1 MRVTGRRVGWVRGA
15 ICALA
20 VGVGGSGCILVT
32 IGGPAGL
39 FSGAEGLEEVVVS
52 GEGRDKILLVDV
64 SGVLTDAPARRAFG
78 LLEEESSLAR
88 LEAELARAAEDD
100 RIRALVLRI
109 NTPGGGVTA
118 SDAMY
123 ETLVR
128 FKEEHGLPVV
138 ASLGDR
144 ATSGGYY
151 VACAADAIVA
161 HPTTVTGSIGV
172 ILMSLDLTE
181 LLTKIGVRNQTFRA
195 GEYKDLLSPLR
206 GVTREERQI
215 VQGILD
221 HLHARFISIVHAS
234 RPGMSETDL
243 AEATD
248 GRIIV
253 AARAR
258 ELGLVDEI
266 GSLPAAITAA
276 QARADLAEARVVM
289 YRRGSETRETI
300 YSQPPGTP
308 PQVNVL
314 PIDLGALPGVSPRFM
329 YLWAP
334 GLVS

>member
-1 MRVTGRRVGWVRGA
+1 MEMMRRRLGWIRGA
-15 ICALA
+15 ACAVML
-20 VGVGGSGCILVT
+20 GVGGSGCILVT
-32 IGGPAGL
+32 VGGPSSL
-39 FSGAEGLEEVVVS
+39 FSGPDELEEVVVS
-52 GEGRDKILLVDV
+52 GAGRDKILLVDV

-78 LLEEESSLAR
+78 LFEEESSLAR
-88 LEAELARAAEDD
+88 LEAELARAAEDE
-100 RIRALVLRI
+100 RIGAVVLRI

-128 FKEEHGLPVV
+128 FKEDHGLPII

-151 VACAADAIVA
+151 VACAADVIIA

-181 LLTKIGVRNQTFRA
+181 LLAKVGVRNQTFRA

-206 GVTREERQI
+206 GVTPEERKI
-215 VQGILD
+215 VQRILD

-234 RPGMSETDL
+234 RPAMSEADL

-248 GRIIV
+248 GRVVV
-253 AARAR
+253 AAQAR

-266 GSLPAAITAA
+266 GSLRVALAEAG
-276 QARADLAEARVVM
+276 ARADLEEARVVM
-289 YRRGSETRETI
+289 YRRGPEARETI
-300 YSQPPGTP
+300 YSRPPGGA

-314 PIDLGALPGVSPRFM
+314 PIDLGAMPGVSPRFM

-334 GLVS
+334 GLVP

>member
-1 MRVTGRRVGWVRGA
+1 MPVTQGPFGWIRGA
-15 ICALA
+15 VCAVLLS
-20 VGVGGSGCILVT
+20 VGAQGCILVT
-32 IGGPAGL
+32 VGGPTSL
-39 FSGAEGLEEVVVS
+39 FSGSEGLEEVVVS
-52 GEGRDKILLVDV
+52 GAGREKVLLIDV
-64 SGVLTDAPARRAFG
+64 SGVLTDAPGRRAFG

-88 LEAELARAAEDD
+88 LEAELARATEDD
-100 RIRALVLRI
+100 RIRAVVLRI

-123 ETLVR
+123 ETLMR
-128 FKEEHGLPVV
+128 FKEDRGLPII

-151 VACAADAIVA
+151 VACAADVVIAR
-161 HPTTVTGSIGV
+161 PTTVTGSIGV

-181 LLTKIGVRNQTFRA
+181 LLAKIGVRNQTFRA

-206 GVTREERQI
+206 GVTREERKM
-215 VQGILD
+215 VQQILD

-234 RPGMSETDL
+234 RPAMSEAAL

-248 GRIIV
+248 GRVIV

-258 ELGLVDEI
+258 ELGLVDAI
-266 GSLPAAITAA
+266 GGLRVAIAEA
-276 QARADLAEARVVM
+276 GARADLEEPRVVM
-289 YRRGSETRETI
+289 YSRGSETRETI
-300 YSQPPGTP
+300 YSRPPGGS

-314 PIDLGALPGVSPRFM
+314 PIDLGAMPGVSPRFM

-334 GLVS
+334 GLVP